1 MLFHSP
7 IYLIPTR
14 AKRWLG
20 LASWSFAWLLLWF
33 CDGVLNLGNLALLLV
48 LGSAMA
54 GIWLSPTASLLACV
68 CSVLMFNWLFVPPR
82 FTFNVDLNQDLLL
95 LVTML
100 GVSAMVSYSMSRLR
114 SAAQLE
120 NEHAADSEK
129 MRILGEQFR
138 DVTQAELRGE
148 LLRTALQQH
157 MQSNC
162 MLLLA
167 DGFATP
173 DMHGEAFYLG
183 QPDKQFKE
191 GLHSCMNTL
200 AALGPGTGR
209 FENQRTLFLPI
220 RGRTKAFGAV
230 AIQERQLA
238 YRSQA
243 KRAYLQQ
250 MCDLL
255 GLEIERDHTLKQA
268 RLSKEEAQNQSIRNT
283 LLTSISHDYRT
294 PLANLIG
301 AASVIHS
308 QNTRLNTEQV
318 TELAHT
324 VLLEAQHLNRMTSNT
339 LQLARLDAAPWK
351 VHKDW
356 ESLQEIIGSVLSKT
370 RMRYPAK
377 EIHVSLPDALPLVFC
392 DAMLLV
398 QLFDNLM
405 ENAIKY
411 SNDSTHIDIQVS
423 MNATELQARV
433 IDRGCGIPDPW
444 KEKVFQAFERMHNN
458 DAQADA
464 SDDKQLR
471 RGVGVGLAVCKA
483 IANVHHARIW
493 IEDTQPTGATLCVA
507 FPLEKQPMLH
517 TQD

>member
-1 MLFHSP
+1 MP
-7 IYLIPTR
+7 AP

-20 LASWSFAWLLLWF
+20 LLGWTATWLLLWF

-54 GIWLSPTASLLACV
+54 GIWFSPAASLVACV
-68 CSVLMFNWLFVPPR
+68 CSVMIFNWLFVPPR

-100 GVSAMVSYSMSRLR
+100 CVSAIVSYSMSRLR
-114 SAAQLE
+114 LAAQLE
-120 NEHAADSEK
+120 NEHAADSER
-129 MRILGEQFR
+129 MRRLSEQFR
-138 DVTQAELRGE
+138 DSHNLHRQAEWLQAG
-148 LLRTALQQH
+148 LQQ
-157 MQSNC
+157 QTPANISV
-162 MLLLA
+162 LLKPEGHQTEGLETSVGL
-167 DGFATP
+167 DVS
-173 DMHGEAFYLG
+173 
-183 QPDKQFKE
+183 DKQLNE
-191 GLHSCMNTL
+191 GLRNCIKEF
-200 AALGPGTGR
+200 APLGPGTGR

-230 AIQERQLA
+230 AIRGLQLA
-238 YRSQA
+238 NLSQA
-243 KRAYLQQ
+243 KHGYLQQ

-255 GLEIERDHTLKQA
+255 GLEIERDLTLKQIQQ
-268 RLSKEEAQNQSIRNT
+268 SKEEAQNQSIRNT

-301 AASVIHS
+301 AASVIHT
-308 QNTRLNTEQV
+308 QNNRLNTEQV
-318 TELAHT
+318 TELAQT

-356 ESLQEIIGSVLSKT
+356 ESLQEIIGSVLAKT
-370 RMRYPAK
+370 RFRYPQRD
-377 EIHVSLPDALPLVFC
+377 IQVSMYEALPLVFC

-411 SNDSTHIDIQVS
+411 SPLDSRIDIEVNTFQS
-423 MNATELQARV
+423 ELQVRV
-433 IDRGCGIPDPW
+433 TDRGTGIPDQW
-444 KEKVFQAFERMHNN
+444 KERVFQAFERMQ
-458 DAQADA
+458 DESAQADA
-464 SDDKQLR
+464 SDESQLR

-483 IANVHHARIW
+483 IAKVHEARIW
-493 IEDTQPTGATLCVA
+493 VEDTQPQGATVCIA
-507 FPLEKQPMLH
+507 FAIEQQPDMSASLPEV
-517 TQD
+517 

>member
-1 MLFHSP
+1 MIHTP
-7 IYLIPTR
+7 VYLIPNIR
-14 AKRWLG
+14 KRWLG
-20 LASWSFAWLLLWF
+20 LLSWTATWMLLWF

-54 GIWLSPTASLLACV
+54 GLWLSPAASLLACV

-100 GVSAMVSYSMSRLR
+100 GVSAMVSYLMSRLR
-114 SAAQLE
+114 HAAQLE
-120 NEHAADSEK
+120 SEHAADSER
-129 MRILGEQFR
+129 MRNLSEQFR
-138 DVTQAELRGE
+138 DTPGIEQQAC
-148 LLRTALQQH
+148 LLQNALQQQVQAH
-157 MQSNC
+157 VTV
-162 MLLLA
+162 LLQTGANL
-167 DGFATP
+167 DSHEQP
-173 DMHGEAFYLG
+173 VWLG
-183 QPDKQFKE
+183 PTDKQLTQ
-191 GLHSCMNTL
+191 GLHTCVKEC
-200 AALGPGTGR
+200 AQLGPGTGR

-220 RGRTKAFGAV
+220 RGRAKAFGAV
-230 AIQERQLA
+230 AIHGQPLA
-238 YRSQA
+238 DVSHA

-255 GLEIERDHTLKQA
+255 GLNMERDHTLKQVQQ
-268 RLSKEEAQNQSIRNT
+268 SKEEAQNQSIRNT

-308 QNTRLNTEQV
+308 QNTKLNTEQV
-318 TELAHT
+318 TQLAHT

-370 RMRYPAK
+370 RMRYPARD
-377 EIHVSLPDALPLVFC
+377 IHVSLPDALPLVFC

-398 QLFDNLM
+398 QLFENLM

-411 SNDSTHIDIQVS
+411 SDDSTQIDIQVS

-433 IDRGCGIPDPW
+433 IDRGRGIPDPW
-444 KEKVFQAFERMHNN
+444 KDKVFQAFERMHNN

-464 SDDKQLR
+464 SDDNQLR

-483 IANVHHARIW
+483 IAKLHDARIW

-507 FPLEKQPMLH
+507 FPIETQPMLH
-517 TQD
+517 TED